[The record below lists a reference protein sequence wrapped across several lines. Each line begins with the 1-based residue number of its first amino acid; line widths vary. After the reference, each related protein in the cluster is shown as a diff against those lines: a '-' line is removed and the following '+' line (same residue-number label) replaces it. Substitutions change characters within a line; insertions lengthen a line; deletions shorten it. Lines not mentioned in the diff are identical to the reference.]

1 MRGKEVLRLLPRHA
15 WQLPSKAVQELL
27 SHSAPTPGRTRRA
40 TAGSARG
47 WGSPLRLVLPRTYH
61 QPVVRG
67 EDRAPLEGAVGASG
81 ALVEESEGGS
91 KRDRRGSELTAGEA
105 PGRSYTL
112 TPREYEM
119 KASHDPHFG
128 RGRPNVVNE

>member
-1 MRGKEVLRLLPRHA
+1 LRSWKVMTDVSVSTGRSCR
-15 WQLPSKAVQELL
+15 QKADGLR
-27 SHSAPTPGRTRRA
+27 P
-40 TAGSARG
+40 
-47 WGSPLRLVLPRTYH
+47 PLRLVLPRTYH

-81 ALVEESEGGS
+81 ALVLEPEGGS
-91 KRDRRGSELTAGEA
+91 ERDRRGSELTAGEA
-105 PGRSYTL
+105 PGRSHTL

-128 RGRPNVVNE
+128 RGRLNVVNE